1 MDVGSARFTG
11 MVKAAYDGLRGRL
24 GFGEP
29 GAIIERMQQLVGMDE
44 RVLDALD
51 VDVRAFLR
59 RDLRIARAIWSFP
72 VKNYGTNGESS
83 AASPPAAIIT
93 SHALAAGRRNLRGK
107 YRALRMARSDLPGN
121 HRGLREQA
129 VRLRKSG
136 YAVMYN
142 ARFNIVHTAQYLR
155 GFEDWYLDLGQNHE
169 LFRGLMQAITEVLVE
184 LNHRT
189 LAEVGDLIDIVAFGD
204 DVGLQDRPVCSLP
217 MYRQLIRPAH
227 ERVVETIHAH
237 TRAKILYH
245 TCGSVYRYIEDFI
258 SIGIDALNP
267 IQVRAKNMEPERL
280 KREFGGRIVFW
291 GGIDSQHVLPHGS
304 PQDVADEVRRIFGIL
319 GTGGGYVLAAVHNIQ
334 PDVPPKIFSPCS
346 QRAENVRIFRD
357 RLPRRY
363 DLRSCRG
370 LLPSC
375 YADSRF
381 ALASPPGD
389 SGSRGDSP
397 CGQARGSGRIH
408 ARWRGCAA
416 ICATPGAGQ
425 SGSR

>member
-24 GFGEP
+24 GFGSQ
-29 GAIIERMQQLVGMDE
+29 ERSSNGCSSLWVWTNAFSMRWMWMC
-44 RVLDALD
+44 AL
-51 VDVRAFLR
+51 LR

-72 VKNYGTNGESS
+72 VKATGTNGESS
-83 AASPPAAIIT
+83 AASPPAAIIRA
-93 SHALAAGRRNLRGK
+93 HALAAGRRNLRGE
-107 YRALRMARSDLPGN
+107 YARYVWPDPTDPGIT
-121 HRGLREQA
+121 RGLREQA

-334 PDVPPKIFSPCS
+334 PDVPP
-346 QRAENVRIFRD
+346 ENILAMFAAGRECTY
-357 RLPRRY
+357 LPR
-363 DLRSCRG
+363 
-370 LLPSC
+370 
-375 YADSRF
+375 
-381 ALASPPGD
+381 
-389 SGSRGDSP
+389 
-397 CGQARGSGRIH
+397 QA
-408 ARWRGCAA
+408 AA
-416 ICATPGAGQ
+416 EV
-425 SGSR
+425 